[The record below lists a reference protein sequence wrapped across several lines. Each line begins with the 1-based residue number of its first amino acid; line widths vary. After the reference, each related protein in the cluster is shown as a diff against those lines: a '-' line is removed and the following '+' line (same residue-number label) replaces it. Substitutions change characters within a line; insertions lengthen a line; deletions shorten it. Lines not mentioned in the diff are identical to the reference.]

1 MTGGYAPLLLLASGA
16 LLGALAVLGVRQ
28 RRTRRRAD
36 TAAAHAASGA
46 PTDPSQTGRTERI
59 EQDIAQMRADLDLLV
74 TDYVVQRAAD
84 LVETGFHEEK
94 RSRARRR
101 ASTAGRT
108 SSKRH

>member
-16 LLGALAVLGVRQ
+16 LLGALAVMGVRQ
-28 RRTRRRAD
+28 RRSRHRAD
-36 TAAAHAASGA
+36 TPGADAPAGTASEPA
-46 PTDPSQTGRTERI
+46 QRQRTDRI

-84 LVETGFHEEK
+84 LVETGFHEET

-101 ASTAGRT
+101 ASAAAR
-108 SSKRH
+108 SSSQRH

>member
-28 RRTRRRAD
+28 RRSRPDAGTPQAD
-36 TAAAHAASGA
+36 VPSGAAAEPAQARR
-46 PTDPSQTGRTERI
+46 TDRI

-84 LVETGFHEEK
+84 LVETGLDEET
-94 RSRARRR
+94 RTHARRS
-101 ASTAGRT
+101 ASAALRT
-108 SSKRH
+108 SSNRH